1 MQYKNAKF
9 EAETHKRLSIFFDV
23 LKPFSSM
30 EKQREEGVFS
40 KSVHLPEILLMV
52 LFDAQN

>member
-9 EAETHKRLSIFFDV
+9 EAETYKRLSIFFDV
-23 LKPFSSM
+23 LKPFGSM